1 MRMRFEQATPL
12 VVLRNHFGELPSR
25 EDVAALSLDQ
35 IEELGEL
42 LVMSANASVHEDIGN
57 EIYYAGGWLGSGWHE
72 PVFKQELLHALL
84 YYPRVLVHDPLA
96 DFFSGGVAR
105 LPEYQDY
112 RSTDRP
118 PLRIQPLL
126 GDASPV
132 FEHVKDQPENA
143 ARRLST
149 LIANMVAVA
158 PLIDA
163 GILILRS
170 QWPTLLQRL
179 HPVQTSVR
187 QNLRTPAMVDSAEE
201 ASGLYPPP
209 TLWDN
214 RRGMNVVPPNGVYPA
229 DRHLLYQQ
237 DFFYLA
243 KTLAIADQSSAR
255 YVPQTEA
262 DYRLLAAY
270 AERLPEKTRNLERPP
285 GRVLEE
291 VSRLV
296 VPSMSLDAKKMVSLR
311 QDEESFEDWRL
322 SLRNLARAGAEDNDN
337 DLAQR
342 VEEEL
347 KPRIHTI
354 NRNLSRRKTV
364 GDIVPNGIDV
374 AVSAGIGGGGAVPG
388 LSGALKW
395 LYNTLKKPSP
405 GHDTV
410 LARLV
415 HHNLK

>member
-1 MRMRFEQATPL
+1 MRFDRATPL
-12 VVLRNHFGELPSR
+12 VVLRNYFGETPSR
-25 EDVAALSLDQ
+25 EAVNALSLDEM
-35 IEELGEL
+35 EELGEL
-42 LVMSANASVHEDIGN
+42 LVMSANASVHEDVGN
-57 EIYYAGGWLGSGWHE
+57 QIYYAGGWFGSGWHE
-72 PVFKQELLHALL
+72 PALKQELLHALL

-96 DFFSGGVAR
+96 DFFSNEWAR
-105 LPEYQDY
+105 LPEFQEY

-126 GDASPV
+126 GDASPI
-132 FEHVKDQPENA
+132 FEDIRDQRGEA

-149 LIANMVAVA
+149 LIANMVALA

-170 QWPTLLQRL
+170 QWPTLVKNLNPIQS
-179 HPVQTSVR
+179 SVR
-187 QNLRTPAMVDSAEE
+187 QNLRTLAMVDSAEE
-201 ASGLYPPP
+201 ASVLYPPT

-214 RRGMNVVPPNGVYPA
+214 QRGMHVVPQNGVYPA

-243 KTLAIADQSSAR
+243 KTLAIADQTSAR

-262 DYRLLAAY
+262 DYLLLAAY
-270 AERLPEKTRNLERPP
+270 AERLPKKMGIRERPP

-296 VPSMSLDAKKMVSLR
+296 VPSMILDAKKMVSLR

-322 SLRNLARAGAEDNDN
+322 SLRTLARAGVEDNDN
-337 DLAQR
+337 ELAQR
-342 VEEEL
+342 VEESL
-347 KPRIHTI
+347 KPRIHAI
-354 NRNLSRRKTV
+354 NRNLSRRRTV
-364 GDIVPNGIDV
+364 GDIVPSGIDV
-374 AVSAGIGGGGAVPG
+374 AVSAGLGGGVVAPAF
-388 LSGALKW
+388 SGALKW
-395 LYNTLKKPSP
+395 LYNTVRKPSP

-410 LARLV
+410 LARLI
-415 HHNLK
+415 HK